1 MHNKTTAYIARLL
14 KAGFICIAMSLPG
27 WVNGAPA
34 EVHSIINDA
43 PNLSADSVM
52 VVDLDSSQVLYA
64 KNADVKRPIASI
76 TKLMTAMVTLD
87 AGLPMNEKIRITE
100 SDIDTLRNSHSRLRV
115 GTVHTRRELLQ
126 LALMSSENR
135 ASSALARSYPKGS
148 RAFYAAMNA
157 KAALLGM
164 RHTRF
169 VDATGLNS
177 ENTSTAEELVNLV
190 SASLAYPQIREI
202 TTTES
207 YEVRQK
213 NVLKYRNSNPLVRN
227 DSWEIGLSKTG
238 YIIPAGHCVAMQV
251 RIADRPLVI
260 VLLDAAGRSAIVSDS
275 NSIKS
280 WIEKAVVTNTMAA
293 QGKKNLATT
302 HTTVA
307 LHEIF

>member
-1 MHNKTTAYIARLL
+1 MHNKTMTYLARLL
-14 KAGFICIAMSLPG
+14 RAGCICAAVGMPG
-27 WVNGAPA
+27 WAYSA
-34 EVHSIINDA
+34 TADVHSIASDA
-43 PNLSADSVM
+43 PSLSADGVM
-52 VVDLDSSQVLYA
+52 VVDLASNQVLYS
-64 KNADVKRPIASI
+64 KNATVERPIASI

-87 AGLPMNEKIRITE
+87 AKLPMDEKIRITNA
-100 SDIDTLRNSHSRLRV
+100 DIDTLRNSYSRLRV

-177 ENTSTAEELVNLV
+177 GNTSTAEELVNLV

-238 YIIPAGHCVAMQV
+238 YIIPAGHCVAMQA
-251 RIADRPLVI
+251 RIADRRLVI

-275 NSIKS
+275 NSIKN
-280 WIEKAVVTNTMAA
+280 WIEKAVASNALAGRGPDSVATNTI
-293 QGKKNLATT
+293 
-302 HTTVA
+302 A

>member
-14 KAGFICIAMSLPG
+14 KVGFTCIAMSLPG
-27 WVNGAPA
+27 WVNSAPA
-34 EVHSIINDA
+34 EVHSIVNGA
-43 PNLSADSVM
+43 PSLSSDSVM
-52 VVDLDSSQVLYA
+52 VVDLASSQVLYS
-64 KNADVKRPIASI
+64 KNANVERPIASI
-76 TKLMTAMVTLD
+76 TKLMTAIVTLD
-87 AGLPMNEKIRITE
+87 AKLPMNEKIRITE

-157 KAALLGM
+157 KAQLLGM
-164 RHTRF
+164 NHTRF

-213 NVLKYRNSNPLVRN
+213 SVLKYRNSNPLVRN

-238 YIIPAGHCVAMQV
+238 YIIPAGYCVAMQA
-251 RIADRPLVI
+251 RIAARPLVI
-260 VLLDAAGRSAIVSDS
+260 VLLDAAGRSSIVSDS
-275 NSIKS
+275 NRIKS
-280 WIEKAVVTNTMAA
+280 WIEKIVASSALAGRGPDSVATNTI
-293 QGKKNLATT
+293 
-302 HTTVA
+302 A